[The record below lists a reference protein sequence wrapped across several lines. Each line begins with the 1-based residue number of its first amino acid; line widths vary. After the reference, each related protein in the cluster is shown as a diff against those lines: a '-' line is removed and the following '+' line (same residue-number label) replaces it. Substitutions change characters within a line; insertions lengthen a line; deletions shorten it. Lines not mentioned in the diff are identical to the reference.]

1 MNPHKYSDVITSTVE
16 QLSEYESFKTLCHQ
30 HHDGEPMPSEKVLH
44 EIIELCRSLIFPGYF
59 GHSTINRRTISY
71 YVGVGTE
78 RLFELLT
85 EQILAGLCFACDRK
99 KYTSLENMRESAN
112 EKSAEFIKS
121 LPELRRL
128 LATDVIAAYNGD
140 RQRRVTEKSYF
151 VTLQY
156 GLSAITALLTV
167 LFNWEYRLFLE

>member
-71 YVGVGTE
+71 YVGVEIG
-78 RLFELLT
+78 R
-85 EQILAGLCFACDRK
+85 AH
-99 KYTSLENMRESAN
+99 
-112 EKSAEFIKS
+112 
-121 LPELRRL
+121 
-128 LATDVIAAYNGD
+128 V
-140 RQRRVTEKSYF
+140 
-151 VTLQY
+151 
-156 GLSAITALLTV
+156 
-167 LFNWEYRLFLE
+167 

>member
-99 KYTSLENMRESAN
+99 NTPVLKICGNRQTRNRQSLSNPCPNYAVCW
-112 EKSAEFIKS
+112 
-121 LPELRRL
+121 LPM
-128 LATDVIAAYNGD
+128 
-140 RQRRVTEKSYF
+140 
-151 VTLQY
+151 
-156 GLSAITALLTV
+156 
-167 LFNWEYRLFLE
+167 

>member
-1 MNPHKYSDVITSTVE
+1 M
-16 QLSEYESFKTLCHQ
+16 
-30 HHDGEPMPSEKVLH
+30 
-44 EIIELCRSLIFPGYF
+44 IFPGYF

-140 RQRRVTEKSYF
+140 PAAEKSYF

>member
-1 MNPHKYSDVITSTVE
+1 MQV
-16 QLSEYESFKTLCHQ
+16 F
-30 HHDGEPMPSEKVLH
+30 
-44 EIIELCRSLIFPGYF
+44 
-59 GHSTINRRTISY
+59 HSTINRRTISY

-128 LATDVIAAYNGD
+128 LTTDVIAAYNGD
-140 RQRRVTEKSYF
+140 PAYF